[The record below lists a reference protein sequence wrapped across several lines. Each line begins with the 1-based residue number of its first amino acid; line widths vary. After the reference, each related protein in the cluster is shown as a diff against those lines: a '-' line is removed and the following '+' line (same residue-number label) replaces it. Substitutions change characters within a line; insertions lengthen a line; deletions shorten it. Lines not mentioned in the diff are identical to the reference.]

1 MTSSS
6 ISKIILS
13 GEHSVVY
20 GYPAIALPV
29 NNCNS
34 FVSIEKNLNT
44 NKNIIKAPQ
53 ISKEISF
60 NLNENKDYISPLEQ
74 TVRNFLNLYHLKDD
88 NKKLFI
94 TISSQIPI
102 ASGMGSGASI
112 SSSIVKELAKFF
124 QIDMNKQEIYNLV
137 MEIEKIYHGNPSGVD
152 PMVIVH
158 EKPIFYIKEKT
169 LDFID
174 IKSNL
179 NIAIIDSGIRS
190 STKLVVNY
198 VKEQINLYPN
208 KYKNLFEELGK
219 ISTEIKEII
228 TSDYKTNI
236 FEIINSNQNLLKEIG
251 ISNNELNELEI
262 ELKSSGAKAVKI
274 SGAGKGGVMLAL
286 LTPDITQNFL
296 KSIKEKKI
304 KLVDL
309 LTINP

>member
-1 MTSSS
+1 M
-6 ISKIILS
+6 
-13 GEHSVVY
+13 VY

-29 NNCNS
+29 NNCKS
-34 FVSIEKNLNT
+34 FVSIEKNLTT

-53 ISKEISF
+53 ISKEIYF
-60 NLNENKDYISPLEQ
+60 NLDEGKNYITPLEQ
-74 TVRNFLNLYHLKDD
+74 TVRNFLNAYSLKD
-88 NKKLFI
+88 NNEKI
-94 TISSQIPI
+94 IINISSEIPI

-112 SSSIVKELAKFF
+112 SSSIIKELSNFF
-124 QIDMNKQEIYNLV
+124 KININNQDIYNLV

-158 EKPIFYIKEKT
+158 EKPIFYVKEKT

-174 IKSNL
+174 IKNNL
-179 NIAIIDSGIRS
+179 NIAIIDSEIRS

-198 VKEQINLYPN
+198 VKEQMSLYPN

-219 ISTEIKEII
+219 ISKEIKETI
-228 TSDYKTNI
+228 TSDLKKDI
-236 FEIINSNQNLLKEIG
+236 FEMINYNQNLLKEIG
-251 ISNNELNELEI
+251 ISNNKLDELEA
-262 ELKSSGAKAVKI
+262 ELKNYGAKAVKI

-286 LTPDITQNFL
+286 ITPDITKNFL
-296 KSIKEKKI
+296 KSLKEKKI

>member
-29 NNCNS
+29 NNCKS
-34 FVSIEKNLNT
+34 FVSIEKNLST

-53 ISKEISF
+53 ISKEIIF
-60 NLNENKDYISPLEQ
+60 NLDENKDYISPLEQ
-74 TVRNFLNLYHLKDD
+74 TIRNFFNIYNLNDFD
-88 NKKLFI
+88 NKFI
-94 TISSQIPI
+94 INISSEIPI

-112 SSSIVKELAKFF
+112 SASIIKELSNFF
-124 QIDMNKQEIYNLV
+124 EININNQEIYNLV

-158 EKPIFYIKEKT
+158 EKPIFYIKEKM
-169 LDFID
+169 LDFINV
-174 IKSNL
+174 KSNL
-179 NIAIIDSGIRS
+179 NIAIIDSEIRS

-198 VKEQINLYPN
+198 VKEQMNLYPN
-208 KYKNLFEELGK
+208 RYKNLFEELGK
-219 ISTEIKEII
+219 ISIEIKDII
-228 TSDYKTNI
+228 TLDLKKDL
-236 FEIINSNQNLLKEIG
+236 FEIINLNQKLLKEIG

-262 ELKSSGAKAVKI
+262 ELKKSGAKAVKI
-274 SGAGKGGVMLAL
+274 SGAGRGGVMLAL
-286 LTPDITQNFL
+286 LTPDITKEFL